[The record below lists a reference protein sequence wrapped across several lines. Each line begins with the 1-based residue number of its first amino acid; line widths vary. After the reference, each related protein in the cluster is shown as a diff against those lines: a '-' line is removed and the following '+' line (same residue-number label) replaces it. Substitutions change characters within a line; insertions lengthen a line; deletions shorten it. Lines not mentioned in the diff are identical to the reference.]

1 MKLNK
6 TAYTSIFFRVFKPS
20 SCLSELLGELSMN
33 VCWINRPSL
42 KCIRVV
48 MHKTPGSL
56 VSSSC
61 SFNRNWGENKIP
73 DVEFVVVK
81 KDRFIHWL
89 SGYCILKEK
98 AKFVINTHIYIY
110 IAINGRVPMTYNWK
124 KKIPQGEDQIRR
136 FNFPKSKNQIS
147 VSKSLNRMFS
157 TKEHIVQWQKYK
169 ENQVALFRPLIQ
181 SPTQSLLDF
190 WSAGQKKARRLWVGD
205 CRWLC
210 CRSKKVKNILFF
222 DQLPGILRKGKKFVL
237 SYKEL

>member
-20 SCLSELLGELSMN
+20 SCLSEFLGELSMN
-33 VCWINRPSL
+33 VRWINRQSL

-73 DVEFVVVK
+73 DVEFVVAK

-98 AKFVINTHIYIY
+98 AKFVINTHIYI
-110 IAINGRVPMTYNWK
+110 AINGTVPMTYNWK

-147 VSKSLNRMFS
+147 VSKVWIVSFQLRNTLCNDKS
-157 TKEHIVQWQKYK
+157 TRKIKWHCFARWFNHLPRV
-169 ENQVALFRPLIQ
+169 
-181 SPTQSLLDF
+181 F
-190 WSAGQKKARRLWVGD
+190 WIFGQRGKKKARRLWVGV

-210 CRSKKVKNILFF
+210 CRSKKVQNILFF